1 MGAPVYLGDE
11 LSAAGFRLAG
21 LDARV
26 PAAGTESAAL
36 AEALA
41 SAEVVLVSA
50 TVAARLPEAALHA
63 ALRAASP
70 LTVIVPDLRLGTAFA
85 DLAARLRRQL
95 GIES

>member
-1 MGAPVYLGDE
+1 MTAPVYLGDE
-11 LSAAGFRLAG
+11 VSAAGFRLAG

-26 PAAGTESAAL
+26 PAPGTESAAL

-50 TVAARLPEAALHA
+50 AVAARLPAT
-63 ALRAASP
+63 ALRTALCAASP
-70 LTVIVPDLRLGTAFA
+70 LTVIVPDLRHGTAFA
-85 DLAARLRRQL
+85 DNAARLRRQL